1 MSKNLEKAEQF
12 FDACETGKGWEVC
25 KDYSHAGATF
35 SAQAGAIADISTLE
49 GYVEWMKNLLTPVP
63 DGHYELKSFS
73 EDEDRQC
80 VTAFAVFHGTQ
91 TGPGGPVEPTGK
103 TVAADY
109 VYAMQFEDGLI
120 KHMTKIWNDGIS
132 LEQLGWA

>member
-1 MSKNLEKAEQF
+1 MSNAKEVARQF
-12 FDACETGKGWEVC
+12 FEACETGKGWEEC
-25 KDYSHAGATF
+25 KAYCDPDATF
-35 SAQAGAIADISTLE
+35 SAQTKALAGIDTLE
-49 GYVEWMKNLLTPVP
+49 GYTEWMKNLLTPIP

-73 EDEDRQC
+73 EDEERQC

-91 TGPGGPVEPTGK
+91 TGPGGPVDPTGK

-109 VYAMQFEDGLI
+109 VYAMQFDGDLI
-120 KHMTKIWNDGIS
+120 RHMTKIWNDGIS

>member
-1 MSKNLEKAEQF
+1 MSNTIEKAKEF
-12 FDACETGKGWEVC
+12 FEACETGKGWEEC
-25 KDYSHAGATF
+25 KTYCTPSATF
-35 SAQAGAIADISTLE
+35 SAQTGALAGIDTLE
-49 GYVEWMKNLLTPVP
+49 GYTEWMKNLLTPIP

-73 EDEDRQC
+73 EDEERQC

-91 TGPGGPVEPTGK
+91 TGAGGPVDPTGK
-103 TVAADY
+103 TIAADY
-109 VYAMQFEDGLI
+109 VYAMEFEGGLI